1 MRWYA
6 LRSRLVARFRVYF
19 LLLLPGLLALSTGR
33 AWAQTSE
40 LRTWTSGQYKV
51 QAKFVSVAN
60 GTVTLQ
66 QSDGEVLEIELDKL
80 SAADRKYV
88 ADQEQ
93 QAASSPFKKKAASPF
108 QKKGTSSAAGKGA
121 MAPAVNE
128 GSGGLV
134 KPSWDGV
141 QQIATT
147 ATSSAWKIRVSSAA
161 LPRPVLARARFR
173 SRRRRDSSRVPGAS

>member
-1 MRWYA
+1 MRRYA
-6 LRSRLVARFRVYF
+6 LHSRLVSRFRWYF

-33 AWAQTSE
+33 AWAQSSE

-93 QAASSPFKKKAASPF
+93 KAASSPFKKKAASPF
-108 QKKGTSSAAGKGA
+108 QKKADELGGRQGGDGA
-121 MAPAVNE
+121 
-128 GSGGLV
+128 
-134 KPSWDGV
+134 
-141 QQIATT
+141 
-147 ATSSAWKIRVSSAA
+147 R
-161 LPRPVLARARFR
+161 
-173 SRRRRDSSRVPGAS
+173 